1 MTVGYD
7 PLVWFWVVQRY
18 RFLLKVVINVT
29 VEVRSIPMFYACIRS
44 VGVTLLLMSSEYGFS
59 FSLMSDAT
67 LFVFVCETVSV
78 VLTAI
83 ARSLFLRVKAQL

>member
-1 MTVGYD
+1 M
-7 PLVWFWVVQRY
+7 
-18 RFLLKVVINVT
+18 INVT

-59 FSLMSDAT
+59 FCLMSDAT
-67 LFVFVCETVSV
+67 SFVFVCETVSV

-83 ARSLFLRVKAQL
+83 ARSLFFEGEGSTIARVFSVVLMVYV